1 MNIRLTFLIAMAL
14 ATTTAFA
21 QKRKAAAKKKPAVQN
36 TLPPRVQALYDN
48 MLPNTQIVFVIDST
62 VVDIDSV
69 MNVVTLPKAYG
80 KYVAYNDFFA
90 TNSSLN
96 EHSVVYVNGFGN
108 RCYYNEVGNDSI
120 SRLYMRSR
128 QGDSWDEPRPLSEIN
143 DLVTDASFPY
153 MASDGR
159 TLYFAGKS
167 EEDGLGARDIY
178 MTKYDAEE
186 GQFLKPE
193 NIGFPFNSTKDDF
206 LYVEA
211 DADSIAWFAST
222 RRQPEGKACVYTFAT
237 SSARQNYDAEEL
249 TSQELKNY
257 AELMRIRATWPTPEL
272 RQAALQKVERL
283 KAKTEEQKEAANEIS
298 FIVNDDVTYTHL
310 SDFRSAATKTAYAD
324 IRMKQNEVNKLK
336 KDIEAN
342 RARYHSA
349 ADKDSLGRA
358 IALDEQ
364 DLEQKQKEIK
374 KATSLLRKAE
384 NELLNGT
391 R

>member
-1 MNIRLTFLIAMAL
+1 MAL
-14 ATTTAFA
+14 TATTSFA

-62 VVDIDSV
+62 VVDADSV

-80 KYVAYNDFFA
+80 KYVAYNEFFA

-96 EHSVVYVNGFGN
+96 EHSLVYVNGFGN
-108 RCYYNEVGNDSI
+108 RCYYNEVGTDSI
-120 SRLYMRSR
+120 SRLYMRCR
-128 QGDSWDEPRPLSEIN
+128 QGDSWDEARPLTEIN
-143 DLVTDASFPY
+143 DLVADASYPY

-159 TLYFAGKS
+159 TLYFSGKS

-178 MTKYDAEE
+178 MAKYDAEE

-193 NIGFPFNSTKDDF
+193 NIGFPFNSTMDDF

-222 RRQPEGKACVYTFAT
+222 RRQPQGKACVYTFT
-237 SSARQNYDAEEL
+237 PSKTRHNYDAGEL
-249 TSQELKNY
+249 TTTELKNY
-257 AELMRIRATWPTPEL
+257 AELMSIRNTWPTPEV
-272 RQAALQKVERL
+272 RQAALQKVEKV
-283 KAKTEEQKEAANEIS
+283 KAKTEEQKEEVSEIC
-298 FIVNDDVTYTHL
+298 FIVNDKTTYTKL
-310 SDFRSAATKTAYAD
+310 SDFKSTQTKNAFVD
-324 IRMKQNEVNKLK
+324 LRMMQNEANKLK

-342 RARYHSA
+342 RTRYHNA
-349 ADKDSLGRA
+349 ADKAPLGRL

-374 KATSLLRKAE
+374 KATSDLRKAE
-384 NELLNGT
+384 NGLLKQ